1 MSRTTDVERPGGW
14 SARVELTST
23 CVDFSTAVGDVLT
36 PPEFRA
42 LAALRRAGRR
52 AWGLSGRD
60 PRQGSGHLSDY
71 DGRLYAPPEH
81 GPAVRA
87 AVVALLRGDPMPA
100 RLLAA
105 QLDPP
110 SPELSPIPRPPRGH
124 AAFLGGPLHGQV
136 RRSRAIY
143 LDDAGKPVPARRGDA
158 HWTGV
163 LPVPCA
169 FYVRRT
175 AALGHVSPTVGLGH
189 VYVHHSAARLWESR
203 DPAHPENLWA
213 SSDAR

>member
-1 MSRTTDVERPGGW
+1 MSRNTVVYVERPGGW

-36 PPEFRA
+36 PPEFWA
-42 LAALRRAGRR
+42 
-52 AWGLSGRD
+52 
-60 PRQGSGHLSDY
+60 
-71 DGRLYAPPEH
+71 
-81 GPAVRA
+81 
-87 AVVALLRGDPMPA
+87 MPA

-175 AALGHVSPTVGLGH
+175 AALGPVSPTVGLGH

-203 DPAHPENLWA
+203 DPAGPENLWA